1 MNNPI
6 TRTVHASALE
16 VGDWV
21 RGKPGQSLTVTQIDR
36 SGDGDGDYT
45 ITFTTN
51 ADVDDYTPT
60 ENITHHV
67 EPDTIYD
74 RFHKPAR
81 TEIHLIKDAVS
92 YVPQWILGVG
102 SVIQLT
108 NQIPRYIDG
117 FVEFDANIP
126 DSNITTT
133 VKIPT
138 TAIAGIASR
147 D

>member
-1 MNNPI
+1 MFS
-6 TRTVHASALE
+6 RH
-16 VGDWV
+16 
-21 RGKPGQSLTVTQIDR
+21 
-36 SGDGDGDYT
+36 
-45 ITFTTN
+45 
-51 ADVDDYTPT
+51 
-60 ENITHHV
+60 
-67 EPDTIYD
+67 
-74 RFHKPAR
+74 
-81 TEIHLIKDAVS
+81 
-92 YVPQWILGVG
+92 G

-108 NQIPRYIDG
+108 NQIRRYIDG